1 MIWLGAGLLVML
13 VAISFFYLRGEDLRK
28 FDSPRPE
35 AAGIAGQP
43 SVQHQAVLQF
53 LSDILLP
60 SSNVPRKQQL
70 RQMRENMDNMGASV
84 EFGGEIIPVEV
95 DGIHGEWIVAPG
107 ADTRRRMLYIH
118 GGAWV
123 MGSPLSHRAITT
135 HYARLIGGAVFAL
148 DYRLMPEHTRQ
159 AGIDDCRAAWRW
171 LQENGPREFNS
182 PKQLFISGDSAGANL
197 ALSLI
202 AWIRDEGLRAPD
214 AVVVLS
220 PPTDC
225 TFTSP
230 SMKTNM
236 ATDHL
241 LGPLFGK
248 FNLVPRWMLQWSSFI
263 SNRIRPNHPSVS
275 PVFGNLKGLPPTL
288 VHVSDAEMLLD
299 DAVRYVNKAQLAG
312 SPVVL
317 QTWRN
322 MVHVWHIFVADLPE
336 AQEAFS
342 AIDDFLRRHGRL
354 S

>member
-1 MIWLGAGLLVML
+1 MIWLVAGLIAML
-13 VAISFFYLRGEDLRK
+13 VAITLFYLRGEDLRK

-35 AAGIAGQP
+35 PTGITGQP
-43 SVQHQAVLQF
+43 REQHQVVQEF
-53 LSDILLP
+53 LGGISRL
-60 SSNVPRKQQL
+60 SSETPRKQQL
-70 RQMRENMDNMGASV
+70 GQIREYLDSIGVGV
-84 EFGGEIIPVEV
+84 EFDGEIIPVED
-95 DGIHGEWIVAPG
+95 DGIRGEWVVAPG
-107 ADTRRRMLYIH
+107 ADMRRRMLYIH

-135 HYARLIGGAVFAL
+135 HYANLIGGAVFTL

-159 AGIDDCRAAWRW
+159 DGIDDCRAAWRW
-171 LQENGPREFNS
+171 LQENGPGEFNP
-182 PKQLFISGDSAGANL
+182 PKLLFISGDSAGANL

-220 PPTDC
+220 PPTDG

-230 SMKTNM
+230 SIKYNL

-248 FNLVPRWMLQWSSFI
+248 LNLVPRWMLQWSSFI

-288 VHVSDAEMLLD
+288 VHASDAEMLLD

>member
-1 MIWLGAGLLVML
+1 MIWLVAGLIVML
-13 VAISFFYLRGEDLRK
+13 VVITLFYLRGEDLRK

-35 AAGIAGQP
+35 PAGIPGQP
-43 SVQHQAVLQF
+43 SNQHQAVLEF

-60 SSNVPRKQQL
+60 SSDIPRRQQF
-70 RQMRENMDNMGASV
+70 RQMRENMDSMGMNV
-84 EFGGEIIPVEV
+84 EFNGEFIPVDVE
-95 DGIHGEWIVAPG
+95 GIHGEWVVAPG

-148 DYRLMPEHTRQ
+148 NYRLMPEHTRQ

-171 LQENGPREFNS
+171 LQDNGPREINS

-220 PPTDC
+220 PPTDG

-230 SMKTNM
+230 SIKINLT
-236 ATDHL
+236 TDQL
-241 LGPLFGK
+241 LGPLFSK
-248 FNLVPRWMLQWSSFI
+248 FNLVPRWMLQWGSFFN
-263 SNRIRPNHPSVS
+263 NRIRPSHPSVS
-275 PVFGNLKGLPPTL
+275 PVFGNLAGLPPTL
-288 VHVSDAEMLLD
+288 VQASDAEMLLD
-299 DAVRYVNKAQLAG
+299 DAVRYVNKAQAAG

-322 MVHVWHIFVADLPE
+322 MVHVWHIFVVDLPE